1 MLIAF
6 DKSAP
11 LNHEHKRFFM
21 TEIVAFLWYTL
32 PYFKGTCAF
41 VLVRPKLSIP
51 LSSGDVWLLLVTHS
65 SPVIYD

>member
-1 MLIAF
+1 MLIVF
-6 DKSAP
+6 DISTP
-11 LNHEHKRFFM
+11 LNHEHKRCFM

-32 PYFKGTCAF
+32 PYFKVTCAF

-51 LSSGDVWLLLVTHS
+51 LNPGVVWLLLVTHS

>member
-6 DKSAP
+6 DISTP
-11 LNHEHKRFFM
+11 LNHEHKRCFM

-32 PYFKGTCAF
+32 PYFKVTCAF

-51 LSSGDVWLLLVTHS
+51 LNPGVVWLLLVTHS

>member
-6 DKSAP
+6 DKFTP

-32 PYFKGTCAF
+32 PYFKITCAF

-51 LSSGDVWLLLVTHS
+51 LSPGDVRLLLVTHRFS
-65 SPVIYD
+65 VIHD

>member
-6 DKSAP
+6 DISTP
-11 LNHEHKRFFM
+11 LNHEHKRCFM

-32 PYFKGTCAF
+32 PYFKVTCAF

-51 LSSGDVWLLLVTHS
+51 LRPGDVWLLLVTHS
-65 SPVIYD
+65 STVIYD